1 MYNVTSR
8 QVTTKVINLS
18 LDGELA
24 RNLARLIETHPKI
37 NNSRS
42 GSFFDCVKI
51 EIDPKIFLE
60 LENLANSL
68 KGHL

>member
-24 RNLARLIETHPKI
+24 RNLARLIETH
-37 NNSRS
+37 
-42 GSFFDCVKI
+42 FDFVKDLGF
-51 EIDPKIFLE
+51 DPKIRLE